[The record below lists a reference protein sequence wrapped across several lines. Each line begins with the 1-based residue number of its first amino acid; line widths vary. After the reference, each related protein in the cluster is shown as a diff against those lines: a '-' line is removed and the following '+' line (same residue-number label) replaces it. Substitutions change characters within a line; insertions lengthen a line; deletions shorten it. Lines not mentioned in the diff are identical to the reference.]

1 MSFMLV
7 ESDCGA
13 GWCCGMSPQFIT
25 FLLFC
30 IIIFICNYWLMA
42 WYLWQGALDL
52 FLNFFWLCCQILI
65 VLTMLF
71 LDKLGAEIFIWV
83 KVLHRVGHHF
93 GRILVLFDQISLNFT
108 RCLQACKLSW
118 ASNVFVC
125 FIDIHWSSSGR
136 RSQHPWFC
144 CLNNSVFVNYNRPVR
159 LIIIFCVFSRCC
171 FLAWINHIKAT
182 VAILLD
188 ATDLFLLPYSWAYLL
203 CLEILNDAFLVV
215 RLKFAAN
222 WSTVAQEKLITHL
235 WGCVV
240 IHSWLM
246 GLCLNILSIIVVAL
260 NVGCVLDWT

>member
-1 MSFMLV
+1 
-7 ESDCGA
+7 
-13 GWCCGMSPQFIT
+13 
-25 FLLFC
+25 
-30 IIIFICNYWLMA
+30 MA

-93 GRILVLFDQISLNFT
+93 GRILILFDQISLNFT

-118 ASNVFVC
+118 ASDVFVC

-136 RSQHPWFC
+136 WSQHPWFC
-144 CLNNSVFVNYNRPVR
+144 CLSDSVFFYYNRPVG
-159 LIIIFCVFSRCC
+159 LITVFRFFSCCC
-171 FLAWINHIKAT
+171 FFARIDHIKTA

-188 ATDLFLLPYSWAYLL
+188 ATNLFLLPYSWAYLL
-203 CLEILNDAFLVV
+203 SLEILNHTFLVV
-215 RLKFAAN
+215 WLKFAAY

-235 WGCVV
+235 RGSIV
-240 IHSWLM
+240 IHSRLVR
-246 GLCLNILSIIVVAL
+246 LCLNILSIIVEVL
-260 NVGCVLDWT
+260 NGCSILDWT